1 MKTNNETNHG
11 RNWEMTHQG
20 KTSRR
25 TFIKTASVGVAA
37 TATGILGMPLVA
49 RAAAPVKMGLV
60 HPVTGWAQYSGSQ
73 CRAGA
78 VMAVEEI
85 NAAGGIKS
93 MGGAMI
99 EPMLGDAQSKPE
111 VGAGEVEKM
120 AEAGVSAI
128 VGAYASNICL
138 ATTQAAA
145 KYGIPHAVDV
155 GVSDK
160 IVSRGLTNTF
170 RFGPGFG
177 AITKAGVESFLAIN
191 EAAGSPTKT
200 VAIVNEET
208 TGFGA
213 GIASIMTKG
222 LAPAGIEVVEV
233 LSHPT
238 PNKDFRNIVLK
249 LKEIDPDVVIPSHYY
264 NEGVLFLRTLQRQKV
279 QPKAIYSVLGGA
291 SSQYR
296 FLSEFPDAAQFVMDC
311 NHWYDPGNPAAL
323 ALQAKTN
330 DAGLFYSYE
339 VFLAYTAVMFMADA
353 MERAGSGDRAA
364 ITEAAA
370 ASTWGGSIMPY
381 GPTTMVNGQN
391 MGARPL
397 TMQVQGDQINVINPA
412 EYAQSAAIF
421 PRPM

>member
-1 MKTNNETNHG
+1 MTKNFNNA
-11 RNWEMTHQG
+11 
-20 KTSRR
+20 SRR
-25 TFIKTASVGVAA
+25 TFIKTAAAGSVITAA
-37 TATGILGMPLVA
+37 GLGMPLVA
-49 RAAAPVKMGLV
+49 RAATSVKVGVV

-78 VMAVEEI
+78 MMAIEEF
-85 NAAGGIKS
+85 NAAGGVKS

-99 EPMLGDAQSKPE
+99 EPMLGDAQSKAE
-111 VGAGEVEKM
+111 VGAAEVEKM
-120 AEAGVSAI
+120 AEADVSAI

-145 KYGIPHAVDV
+145 KHGIPHAVDV
-155 GVSDK
+155 GVSDQ
-160 IVSRGLTNTF
+160 IVQRGLTNTF

-177 AITKAGVESFLAIN
+177 AVTKAGVEGFLAVN
-191 EAAGSPTKT
+191 AAAGNPTKT

-213 GIASIMTKG
+213 GIAGIMTEG
-222 LAPAGIEVVEV
+222 LKPAGIEVVEV

-238 PNKDFRNIVLK
+238 PNKDFRNIALK
-249 LKEIDPDVVIPSHYY
+249 LKEINPDVVMPSHYY

-296 FLSEFPDAAQFVMDC
+296 FVSEFPDAAQYVMDC
-311 NHWYDPGNPAAL
+311 NHWFDPNNAAAL

-330 DAGLFYSYE
+330 AAGLHFNYE
-339 VFLAYTAVMFMADA
+339 VFLAYTAMMFTLDGI
-353 MERAGSGDRAA
+353 ERAGSGDRTA
-364 ITEAAA
+364 ITEALTN
-370 ASTWGGSIMPY
+370 STWGGSIMPY
-381 GPTTMVNGQN
+381 GATQMVDGQN

-397 TMQVQGDQINVINPA
+397 VTQVQGNDIVVIDPA
-412 EYAQSAAIF
+412 EYAGANAVF
-421 PRPM
+421 PRPA

>member
-1 MKTNNETNHG
+1 MTNIINNA
-11 RNWEMTHQG
+11 
-20 KTSRR
+20 SRR
-25 TFIKTASVGVAA
+25 TFIKTAAAGSVITAA
-37 TATGILGMPLVA
+37 GLSMPLVA
-49 RAAAPVKMGLV
+49 RAATSVKVGIV

-78 VMAVEEI
+78 MMAVEEF
-85 NAAGGIKS
+85 NAAGGVKS
-93 MGGAMI
+93 LGGAMI
-99 EPMLGDAQSKPE
+99 EPMLGDAQSKAE
-111 VGAGEVEKM
+111 VGAAEVEKM
-120 AEAGVSAI
+120 AEGGVSAI

-145 KYGIPHAVDV
+145 KHGIPHAVDV
-155 GVSDK
+155 GVSDA
-160 IVSRGLTNTF
+160 IVQRGLTNTF

-177 AITKAGVESFLAIN
+177 MVTKAGVEGFLAIN
-191 EAAGSPTKT
+191 AAAGNPTKT

-213 GIASIMTKG
+213 GIAGIMTAG

-296 FLSEFPDAAQFVMDC
+296 FLSEFPDAAQYVMDC
-311 NHWYDPGNPAAL
+311 NHWFDPNNPAAI

-330 DAGLFYSYE
+330 AAGLHFNYE
-339 VFLAYTAVMFMADA
+339 VFLAYTAMMFTLDA
-353 MERAGSGDRAA
+353 IERAGSADRTA
-364 ITEAAA
+364 ITEAMTN
-370 ASTWGGSIMPY
+370 STWSGSIMPY
-381 GPTTMVNGQN
+381 GATQMVDGQN
-391 MGARPL
+391 MGARPMV
-397 TMQVQGDQINVINPA
+397 TQVQGDKIVVINPA
-412 EYAQSAAIF
+412 DYAVADAIF
-421 PRPM
+421 PRPA

>member
-1 MKTNNETNHG
+1 MTKDINNA
-11 RNWEMTHQG
+11 
-20 KTSRR
+20 SRR
-25 TFIKTASVGVAA
+25 TFIKTAAA
-37 TATGILGMPLVA
+37 GSAITAAGLSFPLVA
-49 RAAAPVKMGLV
+49 RAATPVKVGIV

-78 VMAVEEI
+78 MMAVEEF
-85 NAAGGIKS
+85 NAAGGVKS

-99 EPMLGDAQSKPE
+99 EPMLGDAQSKAE
-111 VGAGEVEKM
+111 VGAAEVEKM
-120 AEAGVSAI
+120 AEGGVSAI

-145 KYGIPHAVDV
+145 KHGIPHAVDV

-160 IVSRGLTNTF
+160 IVQRGLTNTF

-177 AITKAGVESFLAIN
+177 MVTKAGVEGFLAIN
-191 EAAGSPTKT
+191 AAAGNPTKT

-213 GIASIMTKG
+213 GIAGIMTAG
-222 LAPAGIEVVEV
+222 LAPAGIEVVDV

-296 FLSEFPDAAQFVMDC
+296 FLSEFPDAAQYVMDC
-311 NHWYDPGNPAAL
+311 NHWFDPNNPAAI

-330 DAGLFYSYE
+330 AAGLHFNYE
-339 VFLAYTAVMFMADA
+339 VFLAYTAMMFTLDA
-353 MERAGSGDRAA
+353 IERAGSADRTA
-364 ITEAAA
+364 ITEAMTN
-370 ASTWGGSIMPY
+370 STWNGSIMPY
-381 GPTTMVNGQN
+381 GATQMVDGQN
-391 MGARPL
+391 MGARPMV
-397 TMQVQGDQINVINPA
+397 TQVQGDKIVVINPA
-412 EYAQSAAIF
+412 DYAVADAIF
-421 PRPM
+421 PRPA

>member
-1 MKTNNETNHG
+1 
-11 RNWEMTHQG
+11 MT
-20 KTSRR
+20 KDILNRSRR
-25 TFIKTASVGVAA
+25 DFVKTAGAVTTLTAAGV
-37 TATGILGMPLVA
+37 LGAPWIA
-49 RAAAPVKMGLV
+49 RAATPVKIGIV

-73 CRAGA
+73 ARFGA
-78 VMAVEEI
+78 QAALDEV

-93 MGGAMI
+93 MGGAML
-99 EPMLGDAQSKPE
+99 EAMLGDAQSKPE
-111 VGAGEVEKM
+111 IGAAEVEKFN
-120 AEAGVSAI
+120 EAGASAI

-145 KYGIPHAVDV
+145 KHGIPHVVDV

-160 IVSRGLTNTF
+160 IVTRGLENTF

-177 AITKAGVESFLAIN
+177 AVTKAGVENFLAIN
-191 EAAGSPTKT
+191 AAAGSPTKT

-213 GIASIMTKG
+213 GIAGIMTKG

-238 PNKDFRNIVLK
+238 PNKDFRNIALK

-291 SSQYR
+291 SSQFR
-296 FLSEFPDAAQFVMDC
+296 FVSEFPEAAQFVMDC
-311 NHWYDPGNPAAL
+311 NHWFDPKNPAAT

-330 DAGLFYSYE
+330 AAGLHFNYE
-339 VFLAYTAVMFMADA
+339 VFLAYTAMMFAADA
-353 MERAGSGDRAA
+353 IERAGSADRAK
-364 ITEAAA
+364 IMEAMA
-370 ASTWGGSIMPY
+370 ASTWSGSIMPY
-381 GPTTMVNGQN
+381 GATSMDKGQN
-391 MGARPL
+391 TGARPL
-397 TMQVQGDQINVINPA
+397 VTQVIGNDIKVIAPA
-412 EYAQSAAIF
+412 DHASGAAVF
-421 PRPM
+421 PRP

>member
-1 MKTNNETNHG
+1 MTNNNKT
-11 RNWEMTHQG
+11 
-20 KTSRR
+20 TSRR
-25 TFIKTASVGVAA
+25 TFIKTATAGSAIVAA
-37 TATGILGMPLVA
+37 GVTGFPFVA
-49 RAAAPVKMGLV
+49 RAAASVKVGIV

-78 VMAVEEI
+78 MMAVSEI

-93 MGGAMI
+93 MGGAMLD
-99 EPMLGDAQSKPE
+99 PMLGDAQSKAE
-111 VGAGEVEKM
+111 VGAAEVEKM

-145 KYGIPHAVDV
+145 KHGIPHVVDV

-160 IVSRGLTNTF
+160 IVTRGLSNTF

-177 AITKAGVESFLAIN
+177 AITKAGVEGFLAVN
-191 EAAGSPTKT
+191 KAAGNPTKT

-213 GIASIMTKG
+213 GIAGIMTKG
-222 LAPAGIEVVEV
+222 LKPAGIEVVDV

-249 LKEIDPDVVIPSHYY
+249 LKEISPDVVIPSHYF

-291 SSQYR
+291 SSQYK
-296 FLSEFPDAAQFVMDC
+296 FLNEFPDAAQYVMDC
-311 NHWYDPGNPAAL
+311 NHWYDPKNPAAL
-323 ALQAKTN
+323 ALFKKTT
-330 DAGLFYSYE
+330 DAGLFFSYE
-339 VFLAYTAVMFMADA
+339 VFLAYTAMMFAADA
-353 MERAGSGDRAA
+353 MERAGSSDREA
-364 ITEAAA
+364 ITAAMT
-370 ASTWGGSIMPY
+370 SSNWSGSIMPY
-381 GPTTMVNGQN
+381 GATKMENGQN
-391 MGARPL
+391 VGARPL
-397 TMQVQGDQINVINPA
+397 VTQVQGDKIVVIEPS
-412 EYAQSAAIF
+412 EYAGGKTIF

>member
-1 MKTNNETNHG
+1 MKKVIA
-11 RNWEMTHQG
+11 

-25 TFIKTASVGVAA
+25 RFIGTAGAGMAVTAVGV
-37 TATGILGMPLVA
+37 TGFPFVA
-49 RAAAPVKMGLV
+49 RAATPVKVGLV

-78 VMAVEEI
+78 MMAVDEI

-93 MGGAMI
+93 MGGAML
-99 EPMLGDAQSKPE
+99 EPMLGDAQSKAE

-145 KYGIPHAVDV
+145 KHGIPHVVDV

-177 AITKAGVESFLAIN
+177 AITKAGVASFLAIN
-191 EAAGSPTKT
+191 EAAGSPTRT

-213 GIASIMTKG
+213 GIAGIMTKG

-279 QPKAIYSVLGGA
+279 TPKAIYSVLGGA

-296 FLSEFPDAAQFVMDC
+296 FLSEFPDAAQYVMDC
-311 NHWYDPGNPAAL
+311 NHWFDPKNAGAQ
-323 ALQAKTN
+323 ALQTKVA
-330 DAGLFYSYE
+330 DAGLFFNYE
-339 VFLAYTAVMFMADA
+339 VFLAYTAMMFAADA

-364 ITEAAA
+364 ITEAMAGSDWA
-370 ASTWGGSIMPY
+370 GSIMPY
-381 GPTTMVNGQN
+381 GATEMENGQN

-397 TMQVQGDQINVINPA
+397 VTQVQGDKINVINPA
-412 EYAQSAAIF
+412 EYATAQAIF

>member
-1 MKTNNETNHG
+1 MKKIINDAT
-11 RNWEMTHQG
+11 
-20 KTSRR
+20 RR
-25 TFIKTASVGVAA
+25 DFIRTAGAGTAVL
-37 TATGILGMPLVA
+37 ATGIAGFPHVV
-49 RAAAPVKMGLV
+49 RAAAPVKVGVL

-73 CRAGA
+73 CRYGA
-78 VMAVEEI
+78 LAAIAQV

-111 VGAGEVEKM
+111 IGASEVEKM

-145 KYGIPHAVDV
+145 KYGIGHAVDV

-160 IVSRGLTNTF
+160 IVSRGLANTF

-177 AITKAGVESFLAIN
+177 TITKVGAESFLAIN
-191 EAAGSPTKT
+191 KAAGSPTKT

-213 GIASIMTKG
+213 GIAGIMQKA
-222 LAPAGIEVVEV
+222 LEPAGIEVVGV

-249 LKEIDPDVVIPSHYY
+249 LKELDPDVVIPSHYY

-279 QPKAIYSVLGGA
+279 IPKAIYSVLGGA

-296 FLSEFPDAAQFVMDC
+296 FVSEFPDAAQYVMDC
-311 NHWYDPGNPAAL
+311 NHWFDPKNADAL
-323 ALQAKTN
+323 ALKQKTA
-330 DAGLFYSYE
+330 DDGLFFSYE
-339 VFLAYTAVMFMADA
+339 VFLAYTAMMFTLDA
-353 MERAGSGDRAA
+353 IERAGSSDRAA
-364 ITEAAA
+364 IVEAMA

-381 GPTTMVNGQN
+381 GPTKMVNGQN
-391 MGARPL
+391 AGARPL
-397 TMQVQGDQINVINPA
+397 VTQVVGNEIGVIAPDQ
-412 EYAQSAAIF
+412 YATAKAIF

>member
-1 MKTNNETNHG
+1 MKN
-11 RNWEMTHQG
+11 
-20 KTSRR
+20 TSRR
-25 TFIKTASVGVAA
+25 TFIKKAAAGSAITAASISGF
-37 TATGILGMPLVA
+37 PLIA
-49 RAAAPVKMGLV
+49 RAADPVKVGVV

-73 CRAGA
+73 CRTGA
-78 VMAVEEI
+78 MMAIEEI

-93 MGGAMI
+93 MGGAML

-111 VGAGEVEKM
+111 IGASEVEKM

-145 KYGIPHAVDV
+145 KHGIPHAVDV

-160 IVSRGLTNTF
+160 IVTRGLTNTF

-177 AITKAGVESFLAIN
+177 AVTKAGVEGFLAVN
-191 EAAGSPTKT
+191 EAAGNPTKT

-213 GIASIMTKG
+213 GIAGIMTKG
-222 LAPAGIEVVEV
+222 LKPAGIEVVEV

-238 PNKDFRNIVLK
+238 PNKDFRNIALK
-249 LKEIDPDVVIPSHYY
+249 LKEINPDVVVPSHYY

-296 FLSEFPDAAQFVMDC
+296 FLKEFPDAAQYVMDC
-311 NHWYDPGNPAAL
+311 NHWFDPKNATAL
-323 ALQAKTN
+323 ALQKKIN
-330 DAGLFYSYE
+330 DAGLFYNYE
-339 VFLAYTAVMFMADA
+339 VFLAYTAMMFTVDA
-353 MERAGSGDRAA
+353 IERAGSSDREA
-364 ITEAAA
+364 ITAAMT
-370 ASTWGGSIMPY
+370 ASTWDGSIMPY
-381 GPTTMVNGQN
+381 GPTKIENGQN
-391 MGARPL
+391 TGAKPL
-397 TMQVQGDQINVINPA
+397 VTQVQGDQIVVVNPS
-412 EYAQSAAIF
+412 EYASGKAIF
-421 PRPM
+421 PRPA

>member
-1 MKTNNETNHG
+1 MKNKIKNTT
-11 RNWEMTHQG
+11 RRSFIQG
-20 KTSRR
+20 A
-25 TFIKTASVGVAA
+25 TAGTALAAAGISGFPYLVRAADPVKVGV
-37 TATGILGMPLVA
+37 I
-49 RAAAPVKMGLV
+49 

-73 CRAGA
+73 CRFGA
-78 VMAVEEI
+78 LAAIEEV
-85 NAAGGIKS
+85 NASGGIKS
-93 MGGAMI
+93 LGGAAVDA
-99 EPMLGDAQSKPE
+99 MLGDAQSKAE

-120 AEAGVSAI
+120 ADAGVSAI

-145 KYGIPHAVDV
+145 KHGIPHAVDV

-177 AITKAGVESFLAIN
+177 AITKAGVEGFLAVN
-191 EAAGSPTKT
+191 KAAGNPTKT

-213 GIASIMTKG
+213 GIAGIMTKG

-238 PNKDFRNIVLK
+238 PNKDFRNIALK
-249 LKEIDPDVVIPSHYY
+249 LKEIDPDVLIPSHYY

-296 FLSEFPDAAQFVMDC
+296 FVSEFPDAAQYVMDC
-311 NHWYDPGNPAAL
+311 NHWFDPKNAGAL
-323 ALQAKTN
+323 ALQKKTN
-330 DAGLFYSYE
+330 AAGLHYNYE
-339 VFLAYTAVMFMADA
+339 VFLAYTAMMFTLDA
-353 MERAGSGDRAA
+353 IERAGSADRTA
-364 ITEAAA
+364 ITEAMT
-370 ASTWGGSIMPY
+370 ASTWGGHIMPY
-381 GPTTMVNGQN
+381 GATKMENGQN
-391 MGARPL
+391 TGARPL
-397 TMQVQGDQINVINPA
+397 VMQVQGSDIGVINPS
-412 EYAQSAAIF
+412 EYATAEAIF
-421 PRPM
+421 PRPV